1 MIRSFLKV
9 EAESFI
15 LIMIMKVSK
24 QAKPFLKWAGGKSQ
38 LLEQIEP
45 FFPNELAQ
53 GSIDRYVEPFV
64 GGGAVFLHI
73 ANLYP
78 VQEYFIFDLNPE
90 LILAYKTIQTNVE
103 DLIQR
108 LWKTQEQY
116 LSLPEEER
124 KQFFYQIRS
133 DFNCKRKQI
142 NFDTYRDAW
151 LKRTTELIF
160 LNRTCFNGLFRV
172 NGKGEFN
179 VPFGRYKKPRIC
191 DAENLKVL
199 ADRLKKAHIEQ
210 GDFTQCQG
218 IVNDQSF
225 VYFDPPYRPISQ
237 TANFKSYSQQLFNDQ
252 EQIRLRDF
260 FQLLDETGAKLL
272 LSNSDPKN
280 ENPNDDFFEQAYA
293 GYNIEK
299 VKATRNINSQGSKRG
314 KINELLIMNY

>member
-1 MIRSFLKV
+1 
-9 EAESFI
+9 
-15 LIMIMKVSK
+15 MKSSK

-38 LLEQIEP
+38 LLEQMES
-45 FFPNELAQ
+45 FFPNELSQ
-53 GSIDRYVEPFV
+53 GSINRYVEPFV

-73 ANLYP
+73 ANLYQI
-78 VQEYFIFDLNPE
+78 QEYFIFDINPE
-90 LILAYKTIQTNVE
+90 LILAYTTIQKNVE
-103 DLIQR
+103 DLILR

-116 LSLPEEER
+116 LPLLEEER

-133 DFNCKRKQI
+133 DFNRKRKQI
-142 NFDTYRDAW
+142 NFESYSESW
-151 LKRTTELIF
+151 LDRTTELVF

-172 NGKGEFN
+172 NAKGEFN

-191 DAENLKVL
+191 DADNLRIL
-199 ADRLKKAHIEQ
+199 ADTLKKTHIEQ

-225 VYFDPPYRPISQ
+225 VYLDPPYRPISQ
-237 TANFKSYSQQLFNDQ
+237 TANFKSYSQEVFNDQ

-260 FQLLDETGAKLL
+260 FQLLDQTGAKLL

-280 ENPNDDFFEQAYA
+280 EDPSDDFFEDAYA
-293 GYNIEK
+293 GYHIEQ
-299 VKATRNINSQGSKRG
+299 VKAGRNINSKGSKRG